1 MNNKDHIV
9 GRLTTGYH
17 NDFKYHHS
25 DYNRCSGLVSPTSPV
40 LDVAFPSVLPVNLL
54 LLLPHHLQVVP
65 VNLLLLHHHLHL
77 KLLLPHHLQVDL
89 PHLSIK
95 CCHPIELH
103 LLHLLLHHQ
112 PKEPRLSG
120 IKTSVISSWLER
132 CRPHKTVP
140 IQACCRPMAGD

>member
-25 DYNRCSGLVSPTSPV
+25 DYNRCSGLVSHTSPV

-54 LLLPHHLQVVP
+54 LLQVVP
-65 VNLLLLHHHLHL
+65 VNLLPLHHHLHL

-89 PHLSIK
+89 PRHL
-95 CCHPIELH
+95 
-103 LLHLLLHHQ
+103 
-112 PKEPRLSG
+112 
-120 IKTSVISSWLER
+120 
-132 CRPHKTVP
+132 PHKAP
-140 IQACCRPMAGD
+140 HL